1 MTKLLIS
8 IPMLLTTILSKVKK
22 SQNSKTIPNILVG
35 NIVQVKTLIKEGNKE
50 RLQQYEGTVI
60 AKKGK
65 DIITVRRSFQGI
77 GIEYTFSLYAPQIVE
92 VNIKRQSKV
101 RRGKL
106 FYLRNRIGKRAELKN
121 KITSV
126 IV

>member
-1 MTKLLIS
+1 
-8 IPMLLTTILSKVKK
+8 MLLTTILSKVKK